1 MIPVEHCPST
11 LMMPPEA
18 EAELGR
24 YKIALSK
31 YFEKQG
37 KTAVY
42 FEWVSPRSHHA
53 NLQVWMLHTCYEI
66 YNCAETLP

>member
-1 MIPVEHCPST
+1 
-11 LMMPPEA
+11 MMPPEA

-53 NLQVWMLHTCYEI
+53 NLQVWMLHT
-66 YNCAETLP
+66 